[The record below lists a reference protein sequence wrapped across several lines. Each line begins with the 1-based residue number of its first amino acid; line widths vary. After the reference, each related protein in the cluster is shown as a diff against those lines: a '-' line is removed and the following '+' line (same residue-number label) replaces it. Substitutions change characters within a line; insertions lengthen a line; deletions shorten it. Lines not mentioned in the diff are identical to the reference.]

1 MQQTAL
7 TIKVHYPLHITD
19 VNTVVYWM
27 YSDGVAQQS
36 PINKFVENGST
47 AASSIFFFKLTA
59 GLLSE
64 QKQKSQAGKGDTF
77 QSKQE

>member
-1 MQQTAL
+1 MC
-7 TIKVHYPLHITD
+7 
-19 VNTVVYWM
+19 
-27 YSDGVAQQS
+27 SDGVAQQS

-77 QSKQE
+77 RSKQE